1 MHVDGSVGAGRAA
14 AVLMD
19 AEGEAVEESMGAELA
34 AVGPVAAAV
43 EAAVQLQVD
52 VLRELGVAQLALI
65 RFLSRVQTEVCLQVT
80 GAAEAFVAH
89 LDNMS

>member
-1 MHVDGSVGAGRAA
+1 
-14 AVLMD
+14 MD
-19 AEGEAVEESMGAELA
+19 TEGKAVEESMGAELA
-34 AVGPVAAAV
+34 AIGPVPTAV

-65 RFLSRVQTEVCLQVT
+65 RFLSRVQAKVCFQVT

-89 LDNMS
+89 LENMN